1 MSSTYDFVVLGGG
14 HNGHITTA
22 YLAKAGFSVC
32 CLEANDEFGGSTRSG
47 EVCAPG

>member
-14 HNGHITTA
+14 HNGLITTA

-47 EVCAPG
+47 